1 MDTRWFEDVLV
12 LLEEGNLTRAA
23 ERRAVTQPAFS
34 RRIRAFE
41 DWLGQDIIDRD
52 TNKVTIRNSVLSRE
66 ADIRAFLMRLN
77 DLHRSIRDSGRMP
90 QRVTF
95 ATQHALTFSA
105 LPDLIGSVEAAGY
118 PLNYRLRTANRG
130 DCISMCIR
138 GDADTLMCYETP
150 DEDPLPFDASFRRHV
165 WGDDRLVPVVGGAM
179 RYNLTTDGDLP
190 HGSPVILY
198 PESSFFW
205 GALRQHCPQWSS
217 VQSVMRPL
225 CESAFTAGIREMV
238 LHGLGMAWIPMS
250 MVWKDVESGRLVDL
264 TRSLGFCQ
272 LTICLYSREKHY
284 FTTNVLSRMTREQGF
299 A

>member
-1 MDTRWFEDVLV
+1 MRSAWFHDVRG

-23 ERRAVTQPAFS
+23 ERRSVTQPAFS

-52 TNKVTIRNSVLSRE
+52 SNKVTIRNSVVSRE
-66 ADIRAFLMRLN
+66 GDIRAFLSRLN
-77 DLHRSIRDSGRMP
+77 DLHQSICDSELMP

-130 DCISMCIR
+130 DCVSMCIR

-150 DEDPLPFDASFRRHV
+150 GEDPLPFDDSFRRHV
-165 WGDDRLVPVVGGAM
+165 WGNDRLVPVVGGAL
-179 RYNLTTDGDLP
+179 RYNLTTEGGLP
-190 HGSPVILY
+190 DGSPVVLY
-198 PESSFFW
+198 PENSFFW
-205 GALRQHCPQWSS
+205 GGLRQHCPAWSS
-217 VQSVMRPL
+217 IQRSMRPL
-225 CESAFTAGIREMV
+225 CESAFTAGIREMA

-250 MVWKDVESGRLVDL
+250 MVWRDIESGRLVDL
-264 TRSLGFCQ
+264 IPSLGFCP
-272 LTICLYSREKHY
+272 LTICLYSRENHY
-284 FTTNVLSRMTREQGF
+284 FTTNVISRMTSERRF
-299 A
+299 T